1 MTTNINTNILKTFIL
16 NKVGDSLTANEAQKL
31 GIEKEFSNAIE
42 EVDVN
47 TLDLEEI
54 IKDDDLYEQF
64 ATIYTNEK
72 EQKTA
77 AKDKEAEKEEQI
89 QVKDKNNAGV

>member
-1 MTTNINTNILKTFIL
+1 M
-16 NKVGDSLTANEAQKL
+16 
-31 GIEKEFSNAIE
+31 
-42 EVDVN
+42 
-47 TLDLEEI
+47 DLEEI